1 MKNGN
6 CPPLWAQ
13 CLCYLYKKITVKR
26 NSDGSERAAV
36 NHFFYMWIKQ
46 LFSESSHCTA
56 ACCMTMK
63 TSQLTV
69 SLPHCSPAAAWPL
82 TSLLATCRRNSSRL
96 ETEPAATVPT
106 CQSEADDSDKNTTRI
121 QTQEVDTDERKKTLV
136 HVLMKYISTSSVL
149 CRGTGLSR
157 VTKSHSKIVPVI
169 LKSD

>member
-1 MKNGN
+1 METVLPYEPN
-6 CPPLWAQ
+6 A
-13 CLCYLYKKITVKR
+13 CYLYKKITVKR

-46 LFSESSHCTA
+46 LFHCSHCTA
-56 ACCMTMK
+56 ACCVTMK

-136 HVLMKYISTSSVL
+136 HVLMKYISSSSVL
-149 CRGTGLSR
+149 CRGTWLSR
-157 VTKSHSKIVPVI
+157 GTKPRSNIVPVI

>member
-26 NSDGSERAAV
+26 NCSERAAV
-36 NHFFYMWIKQ
+36 NYIWIKQ

-56 ACCMTMK
+56 ACCVTMK

-121 QTQEVDTDERKKTLV
+121 QTLWILTRGRKHLYMFWWNIFPPAACSAEAPDFLV
-136 HVLMKYISTSSVL
+136 SLNHTVK
-149 CRGTGLSR
+149 LSLWSWR
-157 VTKSHSKIVPVI
+157 VIK
-169 LKSD
+169 L

>member
-26 NSDGSERAAV
+26 NCSERAAV
-36 NHFFYMWIKQ
+36 NYFFYIWIKQ

-56 ACCMTMK
+56 ACCVTMK

-69 SLPHCSPAAAWPL
+69 SLPHCSPAAAWTL

>member
-26 NSDGSERAAV
+26 NCSERAAV
-36 NHFFYMWIKQ
+36 NYFFYIWIKQ

-56 ACCMTMK
+56 ACCVTMK

-82 TSLLATCRRNSSRL
+82 TSLLATCRRKSSRL
-96 ETEPAATVPT
+96 ETEPAASPDLPVWGWRFR
-106 CQSEADDSDKNTTRI
+106 QKYHEDSDSGGGYWREEENTCTCF
-121 QTQEVDTDERKKTLV
+121 DEIYFHQQRALQRHRTFSC
-136 HVLMKYISTSSVL
+136 H
-149 CRGTGLSR
+149 
-157 VTKSHSKIVPVI
+157 
-169 LKSD
+169 

>member
-26 NSDGSERAAV
+26 NSSERAAV
-36 NHFFYMWIKQ
+36 NHFFYIWIKQ

-56 ACCMTMK
+56 ACCVTMK

-106 CQSEADDSDKNTTRI
+106 CQSEADDSDKKYHEDSNSGGGYWREEENTCTCF
-121 QTQEVDTDERKKTLV
+121 DEIYFQQQRALQRHLTFSC
-136 HVLMKYISTSSVL
+136 H
-149 CRGTGLSR
+149 
-157 VTKSHSKIVPVI
+157 
-169 LKSD
+169 